1 MPCIDRTKHPASPRR
16 PAPGGVVA
24 AALALLLA
32 ACSTPPPPPKPQP
45 PAPAEPPPV
54 AGTQPQPTPLPAP
67 RVPAAPAPTTPAAPS
82 SPSAP
87 PTSPA
92 AALSRPVSPSAGVP
106 KPQVRR
112 HVTLGPAAAARNW
125 DDFKQQAA
133 RRLVQ
138 SNPDGTFLGSVPEPL
153 LAIPVLEV
161 ELNADGSVRRVQ
173 VLRHPTQAR
182 DTTQLAIDAVHRAA
196 PYGAMSR
203 LPLPW
208 KWVEVFLFDDDRR
221 FKPRELDK

>member
-1 MPCIDRTKHPASPRR
+1 MPCIDR
-16 PAPGGVVA
+16 G
-24 AALALLLA
+24 LARAVLPLLLA
-32 ACSTPPPPPKPQP
+32 ACTSTPLPRWPQP
-45 PAPAEPPPV
+45 QPAAPTTPAPAAPVPPSM
-54 AGTQPQPTPLPAP
+54 
-67 RVPAAPAPTTPAAPS
+67 PAAPAPPPAVPPDASPQARPAASDATPA
-82 SPSAP
+82 
-87 PTSPA
+87 
-92 AALSRPVSPSAGVP
+92 
-106 KPQVRR
+106 RR
-112 HVTLGPAAAARNW
+112 HVPLGPPAAARNW
-125 DDFKQQAA
+125 DEFRLQAA

-138 SNPDGTFLGSVPEPL
+138 SNPDGTYTGAVPEPL

-196 PYGAMSR
+196 PYGSMSR

-208 KWVEVFLFDDDRR
+208 KWAEVFLFDDARR